1 MQPDIRWY
9 TNPKGGLFR
18 LSPVDEGWEDFVQI
32 FDFTNPYRPYPMNG
46 FKNVFWSDVD
56 SPECVEAIEGF
67 TQGGRRLSSLADMP
81 VRYFQS
87 LPENDRVHDVPWVFL
102 IMDGDLRFQPNLE
115 DHDHSIIPVSEV
127 KSGTRLS
134 TPAMH
139 LFEMI
144 YGDISV
150 SRDTYEFLGPWREA
164 AEYHVTKIR
173 ETEAK
178 YPIGMWGPPGSEN
191 ILSRYIADARIM
203 SLESHVRL
211 AYVYF
216 GRLDSALTWA
226 CESWCFLSNTEWIE
240 RLEAVAHAIADDE
253 IRAMKAHLT
262 KKSGGL
268 EA

>member
-1 MQPDIRWY
+1 MQQDEIWY
-9 TNPKGGLFR
+9 TNPKGRLFR
-18 LSPVDEGWEDFVQI
+18 LSPIDEGWGEFVQI
-32 FDFTNPYRPYPMNG
+32 LDFTNPNHPYPLDG
-46 FKNVFWSDVD
+46 FKDVFWEDVD
-56 SPECVEAIEGF
+56 SPECVEAIERF
-67 TQGGRRLSSLADMP
+67 TQGGRRLNSLADMP

-102 IMDGDLRFQPNLE
+102 ILDGDLRFQPNLE

-164 AEYHVTKIR
+164 AEHHVTKIR
-173 ETEAK
+173 EKEAK
-178 YPIGMWGPPGSEN
+178 YPNGTWGPPPGSGN

-203 SLESHVRL
+203 SLESTVRL

-226 CESWCFLSNTEWIE
+226 CESWCFLSNTEGIK
-240 RLEAVAHAIADDE
+240 LLGKIAHAIAEDE
-253 IRAMKAHLT
+253 IGAMKARL
-262 KKSGGL
+262 KKRNP
-268 EA
+268 ED